1 MLHPVDRR
9 RAKTLASTLGSAWL
23 FHAGVIGIVLWV
35 PVLSLLQENHHSL
48 QISIAAQALVTA
60 IFFALPVTALAL
72 AEFMAARRQAA
83 NRDRLRRFVATLGVL
98 LLLCSLVTHFP
109 RAQVYLSEFV
119 VVGFAALTGIWYLRA
134 PPGGRKR
141 RLAEVLSVA
150 LVIALFALLNP
161 IMLEILALMLAGVLV
176 ERTLRLVWSL
186 FVSLAGYAGVLVS
199 ILCAWSFVSPLSASG
214 APSGAQDFRSAS
226 EGRGVDQGPVFL
238 LVFDGLSRKA
248 LTDDAGTV
256 NPRFS
261 GLSALA
267 AEGFSLASATTNYDH
282 TRSSVPSMLL
292 GKRGFRPPLAGE
304 PNLFQLVGSR
314 FRVDLR
320 GVVLDYCGAF
330 ARYVSRCQDSR
341 NYFTVGRGST
351 LINLVWDL
359 YLETTLPSRFS
370 RPTEQFRGHDDWK
383 EMTRLLATD
392 LVRDVQLVDLPS
404 RFFFAHLFSP
414 HTPFVLEG
422 DGRIHQRPGTQQSFH
437 EATTRDD
444 LATAHANY
452 LHEIDF
458 IDGVVTELSS
468 ALKRRGWWERATI
481 IITADHGYCWEWTC
495 RNWGQ
500 PGTHFVTD
508 MVANVPFIVKLPSG
522 FSRPVLNPQYQHVDL
537 IPTIL
542 ELSGIAPSQ
551 SPALEGRS
559 IFSAAPSAHPIEV
572 RSTDDKPWR
581 YNEALKKWV
590 PSELSPELES
600 RSPDMTT
607 Q

>member
-1 MLHPVDRR
+1 
-9 RAKTLASTLGSAWL
+9 
-23 FHAGVIGIVLWV
+23 
-35 PVLSLLQENHHSL
+35 
-48 QISIAAQALVTA
+48 
-60 IFFALPVTALAL
+60 
-72 AEFMAARRQAA
+72 
-83 NRDRLRRFVATLGVL
+83 
-98 LLLCSLVTHFP
+98 
-109 RAQVYLSEFV
+109 
-119 VVGFAALTGIWYLRA
+119 
-134 PPGGRKR
+134 
-141 RLAEVLSVA
+141 
-150 LVIALFALLNP
+150 
-161 IMLEILALMLAGVLV
+161 
-176 ERTLRLVWSL
+176 
-186 FVSLAGYAGVLVS
+186 
-199 ILCAWSFVSPLSASG
+199 
-214 APSGAQDFRSAS
+214 
-226 EGRGVDQGPVFL
+226 
-238 LVFDGLSRKA
+238 
-248 LTDDAGTV
+248 
-256 NPRFS
+256 
-261 GLSALA
+261 
-267 AEGFSLASATTNYDH
+267 
-282 TRSSVPSMLL
+282 MLL

-383 EMTRLLATD
+383 EMTRLLA
-392 LVRDVQLVDLPS
+392 
-404 RFFFAHLFSP
+404 A
-414 HTPFVLEG
+414 
-422 DGRIHQRPGTQQSFH
+422 
-437 EATTRDD
+437 D

-452 LHEIDF
+452 LHEIDC

-559 IFSAAPSAHPIEV
+559 IFSAAPSSHPIEV

-600 RSPDMTT
+600 RSSDMTT